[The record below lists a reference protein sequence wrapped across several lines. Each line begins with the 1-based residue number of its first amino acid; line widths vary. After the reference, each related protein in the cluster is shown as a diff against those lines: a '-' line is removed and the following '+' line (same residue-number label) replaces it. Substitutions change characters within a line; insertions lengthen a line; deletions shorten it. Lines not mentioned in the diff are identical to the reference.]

1 MENDTP
7 ASGGNLL
14 LASLPAAAVEVLLP
28 SCDHVVLEPGMVLQT
43 AAEPIRHV
51 YFPRNGLVSVLATL
65 SSGDEINLAAVG
77 RDGGVGITAGL
88 GSDIAP
94 NNAVVRIGGDAMRTD
109 LPSLRRATDASESF
123 RSLIARYVEAF
134 LVEVQQNAACNA
146 LHGVEQRLC
155 RWLLQTM
162 DRAGGD
168 IALTHE
174 FLSFILGVRRQTVS
188 VAAGRLQSAGV
199 IRYHWGHI
207 EILDRRHLEANAC
220 ECYRVIRRHVELVIP
235 EASVPKKVSDQLS
248 K

>member
-1 MENDTP
+1 MD
-7 ASGGNLL
+7 SDRSLLGGNRL
-14 LASLPAAAVEVLLP
+14 LASLPAAAINALLP
-28 SCDHVVLEPGMVLQT
+28 SCDNVVLEPGMVLQT
-43 AAEPIRHV
+43 AAEPISHV
-51 YFPRNGLVSVLATL
+51 YFPRNGLISVLATL

-77 RDGGVGITAGL
+77 RDGAVGITAGL

-94 NNAVVRIGGDAMRTD
+94 SNAVVRIAGDATRVD
-109 LPSLRRATDASESF
+109 LPSLRRVADASEMF

-146 LHGVEQRLC
+146 LHEVEQRLC

-162 DRAGGD
+162 DRAGED

-174 FLSFILGVRRQTVS
+174 FLSYILGVRRQTVS
-188 VAAGRLQSAGV
+188 VVAGRLQSAGI

-207 EILDRRHLEANAC
+207 EILNRLQLEANTC
-220 ECYRVIRRHVELVIP
+220 ECYGVIRRHVGLVIP
-235 EASVPKKVSDQLS
+235 EASMPGKASDQRT